1 MFGTNRNPAQA
12 YARVGLETGV
22 AAASPH
28 KLIAMLFDG
37 ALIAIRKAEQHML
50 AGEIA
55 EKGAAI
61 SKAMSIVDSGLRS
74 VLNLKEGGDLAQNL
88 NALYVYI
95 YERLAQAHLKNDPAL
110 LQEAYKLLAELK
122 SAWDQIGPQGQAV
135 APVSPTTSAALV

>member
-37 ALIAIRKAEQHML
+37 ALIAIRKAEQHMR

-74 VLNLKEGGDLAQNL
+74 VLNLKEGGEIAQNL

-95 YERLAQAHLKNDPAL
+95 YERLAQAHVKNDPEL

-122 SAWDQIGPQGQAV
+122 SGWDAIGPQGQAV
-135 APVSPTTSAALV
+135 APASTTSSAALA